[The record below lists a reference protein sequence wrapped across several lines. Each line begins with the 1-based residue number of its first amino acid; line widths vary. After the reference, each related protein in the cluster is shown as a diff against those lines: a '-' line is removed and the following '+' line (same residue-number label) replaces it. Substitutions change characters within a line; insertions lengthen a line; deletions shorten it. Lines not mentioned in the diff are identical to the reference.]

1 MLNKKRL
8 RVTAGVLG
16 LFCVV
21 WFLPKAYSAIDKT
34 YEQLK
39 ILVDVLG
46 YIQEDYVEVKDV
58 NQLIYGA
65 AHGMVGTLDDFS
77 QFMEPQIH
85 KEVKTETEGEFGGLG
100 IKIGLR
106 DAWLT
111 VITPQPDTPAYR
123 AGIMPN
129 DRIVKIDSDSTKGI
143 DLMDAVFKL
152 RGKPG
157 TVVNLTIARTPE
169 KDGDPWTTHEFAITR
184 EIIKIETVSHK
195 ALPDH
200 IGYVRVTEFN
210 AHTAEDVGG
219 ALNALKKDAM
229 EALVLDL
236 RYNPG
241 GLLTSAVDVASNFL
255 GQNKLIVYTQGR
267 KAGSRQDL
275 RAGSQAAY
283 GDLPMV
289 VLVNGGSASGSEIV
303 AGALQ
308 DHRRAVLIGARTFG
322 KASVQSVIPLS
333 GGAGLRL
340 TVAKY
345 YTPSGRAIMRDAAG
359 KTGGITPDITIEV
372 PREAELKLRQ
382 QTELIY
388 EQGKESKSS
397 VKKEEQVRDEV
408 LARAVELLK
417 ARDILSRLQAAESKS
432 P

>member
-1 MLNKKRL
+1 MKAEGGRRNFMLNKKRL

-21 WFLPKAYSAIDKT
+21 LFLPNAYSAIDKT

-58 NQLIYGA
+58 NELIYGA

-129 DRIVKIDSDSTKGI
+129 DRIVKTDSDSTKGI

-169 KDGDPWTTHEFAITR
+169 KDGDP
-184 EIIKIETVSHK
+184 
-195 ALPDH
+195 
-200 IGYVRVTEFN
+200 
-210 AHTAEDVGG
+210 
-219 ALNALKKDAM
+219 
-229 EALVLDL
+229 
-236 RYNPG
+236 
-241 GLLTSAVDVASNFL
+241 
-255 GQNKLIVYTQGR
+255 
-267 KAGSRQDL
+267 
-275 RAGSQAAY
+275 
-283 GDLPMV
+283 
-289 VLVNGGSASGSEIV
+289 
-303 AGALQ
+303 
-308 DHRRAVLIGARTFG
+308 
-322 KASVQSVIPLS
+322 
-333 GGAGLRL
+333 
-340 TVAKY
+340 
-345 YTPSGRAIMRDAAG
+345 
-359 KTGGITPDITIEV
+359 
-372 PREAELKLRQ
+372 
-382 QTELIY
+382 
-388 EQGKESKSS
+388 
-397 VKKEEQVRDEV
+397 
-408 LARAVELLK
+408 
-417 ARDILSRLQAAESKS
+417 
-432 P
+432 